1 MKKFIQ
7 LTYIVF
13 GLEVFEDGLIFF
25 SIARCQ
31 ERGSF
36 VCKHRRTEEGKIKVY
51 TFFFKNMYKLKA
63 MWPLQC
69 NAVPAK

>member
-25 SIARCQ
+25 GIARCQ

-36 VCKHRRTEEGKIKVY
+36 VCKHRRTEEEKIKY
-51 TFFFKNMYKLKA
+51 TPFFKKYVQIKSYVAISM
-63 MWPLQC
+63 
-69 NAVPAK
+69 